1 MVCVCEEHKTCNNI
15 VFPNIADEPTKEE
28 LNACVKK
35 ITKNIY
41 ALLEAQKS
49 TQDK

>member
-1 MVCVCEEHKTCNNI
+1 MLHYTG
-15 VFPNIADEPTKEE
+15 DEPQKDE

-49 TQDK
+49 TTDK

>member
-1 MVCVCEEHKTCNNI
+1 MRTTLNKTF
-15 VFPNIADEPTKEE
+15 VMLHYTGDEPQKDE

-41 ALLEAQKS
+41 ALLEARKS
-49 TQDK
+49 TTDK